1 MSCNREEDQYVD
13 LLRDIRDNG
22 VVQGDERT
30 GVGTREVFGRMMRFD
45 LSDGTVP
52 ILTTKRVF
60 FKTAFREMLWMLAG
74 GDSIAPLVHQGVSIW
89 TDWPHKKYVQETG
102 DAIDIKG
109 FEARIAADEEFAEK
123 WGGLGPVYGA
133 RWRRWPTYEPAGN
146 DEDGDPL
153 FRAGK
158 PIDQIQDAVDQLRAN
173 PGSRRH
179 IFTAWDV
186 ASLKDMALPP
196 CHMVYQFQV
205 ADGRLN
211 GALFQRSTDAFAGLP
226 FNIANLALVTRLL
239 AMHAG
244 LEPGEIVWMGTC
256 VHVYN
261 NQTDAVATQLLN
273 EPRAFPRLE
282 IAPRASI
289 FDHEIG
295 DFTVTGYD
303 PHSKISAPI
312 AV

>member
-1 MSCNREEDQYVD
+1 MSCNREEDQYID

-22 VVQGDERT
+22 VDQVNERT

-74 GDSIAPLVHQGVSIW
+74 GDNIASLVRQGVSIW
-89 TDWPHKKYVQETG
+89 TDWPHKKYVQATG
-102 DAIDIKG
+102 HAIDIKD
-109 FEARIAADEEFAEK
+109 FERRIAEDEEFAEA

-133 RWRRWPTYEPAGN
+133 RWRNWPTYVPAGQ
-146 DEDGDPL
+146 DAQGDPL
-153 FRAGK
+153 YRAGK
-158 PIDQIQDAVDQLRAN
+158 PIDQIQDTIDQLRTD

-186 ASLKDMALPP
+186 ASLGNMALPP

-205 ADGRLN
+205 AGGRLN

-226 FNIANLALVTRLL
+226 FNLANLALVTRLL
-239 AMHAG
+239 GMHAG
-244 LEPGEIVWMGTC
+244 LEAGEIVWMGSC
-256 VHVYN
+256 VHTYN
-261 NQTDAVATQLLN
+261 NQRSAVAQQLEN
-273 EPRAFPRLE
+273 QPRAFPKLAIE
-282 IAPRASI
+282 PRASI

-295 DFTVTGYD
+295 NFTVTGYE